1 MKKYLMV
8 VALFLCLFTF
18 TACEKVSSEGNYKEG
33 TYLGTVTDSYGGSDA
48 TALAV
53 VYVDANGLIK
63 SVYLDTVYSKND
75 VLTTK
80 KTLGKDYNMLVASE
94 AKKEWY
100 EQVNLLESKVIE
112 NQGTDFLKLDDNGK
126 IDTVAG
132 VTMKVDA
139 LVGALNS
146 ALDQA
151 KK

>member
-1 MKKYLMV
+1 MKKYLMI

-18 TACEKVSSEGNYKEG
+18 TACEKVSEGNYNEG
-33 TYLGTVTDSYGGSDA
+33 TYLGTVTDSYGGSDS
-48 TALAV
+48 TAMAV

-63 SVYLDTVYSKND
+63 SVYLDTVYSKDD

-80 KTLGKDYNMLVASE
+80 KTLGKDYNMIVASE

-100 EQVNLLESKVIE
+100 EQVNLIEAKVIE
-112 NQGTDFLKLDDNGK
+112 NQGTDFMKLDDSGK
-126 IDTVAG
+126 TDTIAG

-139 LVGALNS
+139 LVEALNN
-146 ALDQA
+146 ALNQA

>member
-1 MKKYLMV
+1 MKKYLMI

-18 TACEKVSSEGNYKEG
+18 TACEKVSEEGNYKEG
-33 TYLGTVTDSYGGSDA
+33 TYLGTVTDNYGGSNA
-48 TALAV
+48 TAMAV

-80 KTLGKDYNMLVASE
+80 KTLGKDYNMIVASE

-100 EQVNLLESKVIE
+100 EQVNLIEAKVIE
-112 NQGTDFLKLDDNGK
+112 NQGTDFMKLDDNGK
-126 IDTVAG
+126 TDAIAG
-132 VTMKVDA
+132 VTMKVNS
-139 LVGALNS
+139 LVEALNS
-146 ALDQA
+146 ALSQA